1 MSIVDPTPLISAII
15 CTHNRADLVTKS
27 IRSLFKQVLQV
38 DQFEVIVVDNA
49 SVDNTGGVIAKL
61 AEEAPPSLRYICVNE
76 SRLGIS
82 HARNAG
88 VQQARGRYIAFLDDG
103 GIAVPNWLQS
113 FIDIFSRSENIGA
126 VGGPIHPIW
135 MKPRPCWLSE
145 YLESY
150 YSVLDLGLQAR
161 PYRPYLNEWLGGG
174 NLALLRRFMM
184 GDKAFS
190 TRLGRSGSSLL
201 SNEETFLL
209 QGIIAQGFQVWYQ
222 PAAGIDHHVHADRL
236 NRFWLLRRCF
246 WQGVSNAVM
255 THSDRDC
262 SMISQLRFTDGGVRP
277 VWRMAKVL
285 LKEVIRVDILGRPSR
300 MNQISR
306 LASDLGRSIGDQ
318 YLLRQSQYPSDS
330 SSQVAHS
337 VLTQIDLADVCH
349 ESQHNP
355 RSTSAK
361 VQLRSVVDYE
371 KTP

>member
-1 MSIVDPTPLISAII
+1 MSLMESTPLISAII
-15 CTHNRADLVTKS
+15 CTHNRAELVTKS

-49 SVDNTGGVIAKL
+49 SVDHTGVVIAKL

-88 VQQARGRYIAFLDDG
+88 VMQARGRYIAFLDDD

-113 FIDIFSRSENIGA
+113 FIDIFSCSENIGA
-126 VGGPIHPIW
+126 VGGPINPIW
-135 MKPRPCWLSE
+135 MKPRPRWLST

-150 YSVLDLGLQAR
+150 YSVLDLGIQAR
-161 PYRPYLNEWLGGG
+161 PYRPDLNEWLGGG
-174 NLALLRRFMM
+174 NLAVLSRFMR
-184 GDKAFS
+184 GEKSFS
-190 TRLGRSGSSLL
+190 TRLGRSGNSLL

-222 PAAGIDHHVHADRL
+222 PAARIDHHVHADRL

-246 WQGVSNAVM
+246 WQGVSNSVM

-262 SMISQLRFTDGGVRP
+262 STVSQLRFMDGGVRP

-285 LKEVIRVDILGRPSR
+285 LKEVIRVDILRRTSR
-300 MNQISR
+300 MDQISR
-306 LASDLGRSIGDQ
+306 LASDLGRSIGDK
-318 YLLRQSQYPSDS
+318 YLLSQTQYPSES
-330 SSQVAHS
+330 SSQES
-337 VLTQIDLADVCH
+337 PTELTQLDLGNGHKEPQKNTRPTHYRVR
-349 ESQHNP
+349 P
-355 RSTSAK
+355 RSE
-361 VQLRSVVDYE
+361 VHYE